1 MNIRTISLV
10 LGFLLL
16 PLAIFAQN
24 NEGQIEELKLGYQ
37 KLYNLEFQDAHRIFR
52 EWEASH
58 PDDPLGP
65 VSNAAAYLFSE
76 FNRLK
81 ILQLDLFA
89 DDDKFV
95 SREKLV
101 PDPEIKKALEKELTK
116 GDDLARKRLAVSP
129 RDRNALLAT
138 VLANGLRGDYA
149 AMIEKRNFA
158 ALAYVK
164 SSRATAED
172 LLKIYPD
179 CYDAYLAVGV
189 ENYLLSLESA
199 PLRLI
204 LRISGAQTNKA
215 EGLRKLSLTADKGY
229 YLAPY
234 ARLLLAVAAMRDKND
249 AKASEL
255 LAGLSNEFPDND
267 LIKKELGRVELQN
280 R

>member
-1 MNIRTISLV
+1 MKTNLISLV
-10 LGFLLL
+10 IGFLLV

-24 NEGQIEELKLGYQ
+24 DKTQSEELKLGYQ
-37 KLYNLEFQDAHRIFR
+37 KLYNLEFEDAHRIFR

-58 PDDPLGP
+58 PEDPLGP

-81 ILQLDLFA
+81 VLQLELFA

-101 PDPEIKKALEKELTK
+101 PDPEIKKAFEKELTK
-116 GDDLARKRLAVSP
+116 GDDLAKKRLALSP
-129 RDRNALLAT
+129 RDQNAMLAS

-158 ALAYVK
+158 ALAYIK
-164 SSRATAED
+164 SSRGTAEN
-172 LLKIYPD
+172 LLKIYPN
-179 CYDAYLAVGV
+179 CYDAYLAIGV
-189 ENYLLSLESA
+189 ENYLLSLKSA

-204 LRISGAQTNKA
+204 LRIGGAQTDRD
-215 EGLRKLSLTADKGY
+215 EGLRKLALTAEKGY

-234 ARLLLAVAAMRDKND
+234 ARLLLAVAAMRDNNQ

-255 LAGLSNEFPDND
+255 LAGLSNEFPAND